1 MVTDMAMAG
10 MASTARSSNAG
21 LFLLACLVST
31 ATWAGDWKFA
41 SGVTFSE
48 RYSDNVNLDVAG
60 SEQAEWVTEI
70 SPRIS
75 VRRDGARIK
84 ANLDYSLQG
93 LLYANGVGS
102 NKINHNL
109 NGRASTELVEEW
121 FFLDATARMSQELNS
136 LSGGTNVGGPVG
148 IANTT
153 SVGAY
158 SLSPYLKHR
167 FGSFATVEAKL
178 SRDGVFIGDSTLSD
192 SASTRYTFSA
202 VSGNYF
208 FPLSWG
214 ANYSKSDTSNSGAT
228 DSGSEQASVNARY
241 SLSRQFGL
249 LANASMEKNDFTGV
263 SAAAR
268 DYSSYGLGMF
278 YTPSRRISMDALYNH
293 SDSGNFVSGSVTLN
307 PTLRTT
313 VKASSS
319 KRAFGRSYSLSLAHR
334 TRQSNWN
341 LSYSDD
347 LTTSQQQYLN
357 YSGVIYA
364 YLCPVSHTIEFLPY
378 GVAPSDPGSCIRFNQ
393 YGSPSLAQINQTY
406 VSKNLVG
413 VVGYSL
419 RRNTWLLSVF
429 DTRREFQ
436 GLTGGSDTTRG
447 LQASWSLKPAAH
459 TTFTLTGGM
468 SHVES
473 IGTPNR
479 QDDLWNIALVAT
491 HQFQPKVSGSLEAR
505 HQERKSSLAGSD
517 FTENSVAARMNLAF

>member
-1 MVTDMAMAG
+1 MAV
-10 MASTARSSNAG
+10 MASTASSSNAG

-41 SGVTFSE
+41 SGVSLSE

-60 SEQAEWVTEI
+60 SEQSEWITEI

-93 LLYANGVGS
+93 LLYANGVDS

-136 LSGGTNVGGPVG
+136 LSGGANVGGPVG
-148 IANTT
+148 LGNTT

-208 FPLSWG
+208 TPLSWG
-214 ANYSKSDTSNSGAT
+214 ANYSKSDTNNSVGAG
-228 DSGSEQASVNARY
+228 SGSEQASVNARY

-249 LANASMEKNDFTGV
+249 LANANMEKNDFTGV
-263 SAAAR
+263 TTGNIVR

-293 SDSGNFVSGSVTLN
+293 SDSGNYVSGSVTLN

-347 LTTSQQQYLN
+347 LTTSQQQYLQFLGGADT
-357 YSGVIYA
+357 YI
-364 YLCPVSHTIEFLPY
+364 CPAGKVYQPV
-378 GVAPSDPGSCIRFNQ
+378 GAPPIAGCTYDGITPFFSQN
-393 YGSPSLAQINQTY
+393 QINQTY
-406 VSKNLVG
+406 LAKNLVG
-413 VVGYSL
+413 SVNYTL
-419 RRNTWLLSVF
+419 RRSTWQLSLF
-429 DTRREFQ
+429 NNQREFQ
-436 GLTGGSDTTRG
+436 GLAGGSDTTRG
-447 LQASWSLKPAAH
+447 LHASWSLKPAAH

-479 QDDLWNIALVAT
+479 QDDLWNVALVAT
-491 HQFQPKVSGSLEAR
+491 HQFQPKVTGSLEAR
-505 HQERKSSLAGSD
+505 HQERKSNLVGSD

>member
-1 MVTDMAMAG
+1 MVTGMAMAG
-10 MASTARSSNAG
+10 MANTARSSNVG
-21 LFLLACLVST
+21 LLLLACLIST

-41 SGVTFSE
+41 SGVTLSE
-48 RYSDNVNLDVAG
+48 RYSDNVNLGVSG
-60 SEQAEWVTEI
+60 SERSEWVTEI
-70 SPRIS
+70 APRIS

-84 ANLDYSLQG
+84 ANVDYTLQG
-93 LLYANGVGS
+93 LLYANDGDS
-102 NKINHNL
+102 NKIRHNL
-109 NGRASTELVEEW
+109 NGRASAELVEEW

-167 FGSFATVEAKL
+167 FGSLATVEARL
-178 SRDGVFIGDSTLSD
+178 SRDGVFIDDSTLSD
-192 SASTRYTFSA
+192 SASTRYTLSA

-208 FPLSWG
+208 YPLSWG
-214 ANYSKSDTSNSGAT
+214 ANYNKSDTSNSVGAG
-228 DSGSEQASVNARY
+228 SGREQASVNARY

-263 SAAAR
+263 NAAAR
-268 DYSSYGLGMF
+268 DYSSYGFGMF

-293 SDSGNFVSGSVTLN
+293 SDNGNFVSGSVTLN

-357 YSGVIYA
+357 FLGSADVYTCPSGKVYQQVGA
-364 YLCPVSHTIEFLPY
+364 PPPVGCTFD
-378 GVAPSDPGSCIRFNQ
+378 GVTAFFSSNQ
-393 YGSPSLAQINQTY
+393 VNQTY
-406 VSKNLVG
+406 LAKNLIGTVS
-413 VVGYSL
+413 YTL
-419 RRNTWLLSVF
+419 RRNTWRLSLF
-429 DTRREFQ
+429 NNQREFQ
-436 GLTGGSDTTRG
+436 GLAGGSDTTRG
-447 LQASWSLKPAAH
+447 LQASWSLKPAAR

-473 IGTPNR
+473 TGTVNR